1 MQQKNIPAAQ
11 GGADLGSGSV
21 GRLLFK
27 LAVPAIVAQVINVLY
42 NMVDRMYIGHLPEI
56 GETALTGVGVC
67 FPLITAISA
76 FAALVSMGGAPRA
89 SIFLGRGDKETA
101 EKILGN
107 CATALVVVG
116 RGAYGGVLCLRLPAA
131 GTVRRRR
138 RTPSAMPGSISA
150 SIWWAP
156 SLCRRRWASTPSS
169 TPRAT
174 PWWGML
180 TVVIGAV
187 LNIILDPILMFGFD
201 MGVAG
206 AALATIIS
214 QAVSAAFTVWFL
226 CSKRSYL
233 RLKASNLRLVGKILW
248 PSIALG
254 LSPFVMQLTES
265 VISICFN
272 TQLQI
277 YGGDIAVG
285 AMTILSSVMQ
295 FAMLPLQGLTQ
306 GAQPITSFNFGAGKM
321 DRVVKAFRIL
331 LISCLTYATALW
343 AICEFAP
350 QLVIG
355 IFTPADGTL
364 GVYTRSA
371 LRIYMAASLLF
382 GAQIACQQTFVAL
395 GKAGISLFFGG
406 AAQDHPAGAADLP
419 AAAGAAHRA
428 GHGGVPG
435 RAGGGHAG
443 RHHHLHDVRHRV
455 RRHGQKVEAGAKS
468 KSRRAVSRGV
478 PCRRGA

>member
-116 RGAYGGVLCLRLPAA
+116 VALTAVFFAFGYQLLGLFGASADTIGYAWQYFSIYLV
-131 GTVRRRR
+131 GTIFVQ
-138 RTPSAMPGSISA
+138 A
-150 SIWWAP
+150 SLGLNAFINAQGY
-156 SLCRRRWASTPSS
+156 TMV
-169 TPRAT
+169 
-174 PWWGML
+174 GML

-350 QLVIG
+350 QLVIS
-355 IFTPADGTL
+355 IFTPADGAL

-395 GKAGISLFFGG
+395 GKAGISLFLAVLRKIVLLVPLIFLLPRVLPIAQDTAVFLAEPAADTLAVITTCTMFGIVFGG
-406 AAQDHPAGAADLP
+406 MVKKWKQEQKAKAGA
-419 AAAGAAHRA
+419 
-428 GHGGVPG
+428 
-435 RAGGGHAG
+435 
-443 RHHHLHDVRHRV
+443 
-455 RRHGQKVEAGAKS
+455 Q
-468 KSRRAVSRGV
+468 
-478 PCRRGA
+478 

>member
-116 RGAYGGVLCLRLPAA
+116 VALTAVFFAFGYQLLGLFGASSQTIGYAWQYFSIYLV
-131 GTVRRRR
+131 GTIFVQ
-138 RTPSAMPGSISA
+138 A
-150 SIWWAP
+150 SLGLNAFINAQGY
-156 SLCRRRWASTPSS
+156 TMV
-169 TPRAT
+169 
-174 PWWGML
+174 GML

-226 CSKRSYL
+226 CSRRSYL

-277 YGGDIAVG
+277 
-285 AMTILSSVMQ
+285 
-295 FAMLPLQGLTQ
+295 
-306 GAQPITSFNFGAGKM
+306 
-321 DRVVKAFRIL
+321 
-331 LISCLTYATALW
+331 
-343 AICEFAP
+343 
-350 QLVIG
+350 
-355 IFTPADGTL
+355 
-364 GVYTRSA
+364 
-371 LRIYMAASLLF
+371 
-382 GAQIACQQTFVAL
+382 
-395 GKAGISLFFGG
+395 
-406 AAQDHPAGAADLP
+406 
-419 AAAGAAHRA
+419 
-428 GHGGVPG
+428 
-435 RAGGGHAG
+435 
-443 RHHHLHDVRHRV
+443 
-455 RRHGQKVEAGAKS
+455 
-468 KSRRAVSRGV
+468 
-478 PCRRGA
+478 

>member
-1 MQQKNIPAAQ
+1 MHQQQQ
-11 GGADLGSGSV
+11 GAPDSQAGADLGSGSV

-27 LAVPAIVAQVINVLY
+27 LAVPAIVAQLINVLY
-42 NMVDRMYIGHLPEI
+42 NMVDRMYIGHLEGI

-89 SIFLGRGDKETA
+89 SIFLGRGDKATA

-116 RGAYGGVLCLRLPAA
+116 AALTVFFYLFGYRLLGMFGASADTIGYSWEYFRIYLI
-131 GTVRRRR
+131 GTIFVQ
-138 RTPSAMPGSISA
+138 A
-150 SIWWAP
+150 SLGLNAFINAQGY
-156 SLCRRRWASTPSS
+156 TMV
-169 TPRAT
+169 
-174 PWWGML
+174 GML

-187 LNIILDPILMFGFD
+187 LNIILDPIFMFGFG

-206 AALATIIS
+206 AAWATILS

-226 CSKRSYL
+226 CSKRTYL
-233 RLKASNLRLVGKILW
+233 RLRRQNLRPVGKILW

-272 TQLQI
+272 TQLQL

-295 FAMLPLQGLTQ
+295 FALLPLQGLTQ

-321 DRVVKAFRIL
+321 DRVVQAFRIL
-331 LISCLTYATALW
+331 LIACLAYATALW
-343 AICEFAP
+343 AVCEFAP
-350 QLVIG
+350 QWIIR
-355 IFTPADGTL
+355 IFTPAEGAL
-364 GVYTRSA
+364 GLYTRTA
-371 LRIYMAASLLF
+371 LRIYMLATCLF
-382 GAQIACQQTFVAL
+382 GAQVACQQTFVAL
-395 GKAGISLFFGG
+395 GKAGVSLFLAVLRKIILLVPLIF
-406 AAQDHPAGAADLP
+406 ALPRVLPIAQDTAVFLAEPVADTLAVITTCTIFGIVFSRMVRSWKRQQSAAPD
-419 AAAGAAHRA
+419 A
-428 GHGGVPG
+428 PG
-435 RAGGGHAG
+435 TAR
-443 RHHHLHDVRHRV
+443 
-455 RRHGQKVEAGAKS
+455 
-468 KSRRAVSRGV
+468 
-478 PCRRGA
+478 

>member
-67 FPLITAISA
+67 FLLITAISA

-116 RGAYGGVLCLRLPAA
+116 VALTAVFFAFGYQLLGLFGASADTIGYAWQYFSIYLV
-131 GTVRRRR
+131 GTIFVQ
-138 RTPSAMPGSISA
+138 A
-150 SIWWAP
+150 SLGLNAFINAQGY
-156 SLCRRRWASTPSS
+156 TMV
-169 TPRAT
+169 
-174 PWWGML
+174 GML

-355 IFTPADGTL
+355 IFTPADGAL

-395 GKAGISLFFGG
+395 GKAGISLFLAVLRKIILLVPLIFLLPRVLPIAQDTAVFLAEPAADTLAVITTCTMFGIVFGG
-406 AAQDHPAGAADLP
+406 MVKKWKQEQKAKAGA
-419 AAAGAAHRA
+419 
-428 GHGGVPG
+428 
-435 RAGGGHAG
+435 
-443 RHHHLHDVRHRV
+443 
-455 RRHGQKVEAGAKS
+455 Q
-468 KSRRAVSRGV
+468 
-478 PCRRGA
+478 

>member
-116 RGAYGGVLCLRLPAA
+116 VALTAVFFAFGYQLLGLFGASSQTIGYAWQYFSIYLV
-131 GTVRRRR
+131 GTIFVQ
-138 RTPSAMPGSISA
+138 A
-150 SIWWAP
+150 SLGLNAFINAQGY
-156 SLCRRRWASTPSS
+156 TMV
-169 TPRAT
+169 
-174 PWWGML
+174 GML

-395 GKAGISLFFGG
+395 GKAGISLFLAVLRKIILLVPLIFLLPRVLPIAQDTAVFLAEPAADTLAVITTCTMFGIVFGG
-406 AAQDHPAGAADLP
+406 MVKKWKQEQKAKAGA
-419 AAAGAAHRA
+419 
-428 GHGGVPG
+428 
-435 RAGGGHAG
+435 
-443 RHHHLHDVRHRV
+443 
-455 RRHGQKVEAGAKS
+455 Q
-468 KSRRAVSRGV
+468 
-478 PCRRGA
+478 

>member
-116 RGAYGGVLCLRLPAA
+116 VALTAVFFAFGYQLLGLFGASSQTIGYAWQYFSIYLV
-131 GTVRRRR
+131 GTIFVQ
-138 RTPSAMPGSISA
+138 A
-150 SIWWAP
+150 SLGLNAFINAQGY
-156 SLCRRRWASTPSS
+156 TMV
-169 TPRAT
+169 
-174 PWWGML
+174 GML

-226 CSKRSYL
+226 CSRRSYL

-350 QLVIG
+350 QLVIS
-355 IFTPADGTL
+355 IFTPADGAL

-395 GKAGISLFFGG
+395 GKAGISLFLAVLRKIILLVPLIFLLPRVLPIAQDTAVFLAEPAADTLAVITTCTMFGIVFGG
-406 AAQDHPAGAADLP
+406 MVKKWKQEQKAKAGA
-419 AAAGAAHRA
+419 
-428 GHGGVPG
+428 
-435 RAGGGHAG
+435 
-443 RHHHLHDVRHRV
+443 
-455 RRHGQKVEAGAKS
+455 Q
-468 KSRRAVSRGV
+468 
-478 PCRRGA
+478 

>member
-56 GETALTGVGVC
+56 GENALTGVGVC

-116 RGAYGGVLCLRLPAA
+116 VALTAVFFAFGYQLLGLFGASADTIGYAWQYFSIYLV
-131 GTVRRRR
+131 GTIFVQ
-138 RTPSAMPGSISA
+138 A
-150 SIWWAP
+150 SLGLNAFINAQGY
-156 SLCRRRWASTPSS
+156 TMV
-169 TPRAT
+169 
-174 PWWGML
+174 GML

-226 CSKRSYL
+226 CSRRSYL

-343 AICEFAP
+343 AICECAP

-355 IFTPADGTL
+355 ISTPADGTL

-395 GKAGISLFFGG
+395 GKAGISLFLAVLRKIILLVPLIFLLPRVLPIAQDTAVFLAEPAADTLAVITTCTMFGIVFGG
-406 AAQDHPAGAADLP
+406 MVKKWKQEQKAKAG
-419 AAAGAAHRA
+419 
-428 GHGGVPG
+428 V
-435 RAGGGHAG
+435 
-443 RHHHLHDVRHRV
+443 
-455 RRHGQKVEAGAKS
+455 Q
-468 KSRRAVSRGV
+468 
-478 PCRRGA
+478 

>member
-107 CATALVVVG
+107 CATALIVVG
-116 RGAYGGVLCLRLPAA
+116 VALTAVFFAFGYQLLGLFGASADTIGYAWQYFSIYLV
-131 GTVRRRR
+131 GTIFVQ
-138 RTPSAMPGSISA
+138 A
-150 SIWWAP
+150 SLGLNAFINAQGY
-156 SLCRRRWASTPSS
+156 TMV
-169 TPRAT
+169 
-174 PWWGML
+174 GML

-395 GKAGISLFFGG
+395 GKAGISLFLAVLRKIILLVPLIFLLPRVLPIAQDTAVFLAEPAADTLAVITTCTMFGIVFGG
-406 AAQDHPAGAADLP
+406 MVKQWKQEQKAKAGA
-419 AAAGAAHRA
+419 
-428 GHGGVPG
+428 
-435 RAGGGHAG
+435 
-443 RHHHLHDVRHRV
+443 
-455 RRHGQKVEAGAKS
+455 Q
-468 KSRRAVSRGV
+468 
-478 PCRRGA
+478 

>member
-116 RGAYGGVLCLRLPAA
+116 VALTAVFFAFGYQLLGLFGASADTIGYAWQYFSIYLV
-131 GTVRRRR
+131 GTIFVQ
-138 RTPSAMPGSISA
+138 A
-150 SIWWAP
+150 SLGLNAFINAQGY
-156 SLCRRRWASTPSS
+156 TMV
-169 TPRAT
+169 
-174 PWWGML
+174 GML

-226 CSKRSYL
+226 CSRRSYL

-355 IFTPADGTL
+355 IFTPADGAL

-395 GKAGISLFFGG
+395 GKAGISLFLAVLRKIVLLVPLIFLLPRVLPIAQDTAVFLAEPAADTLAVITTCTMFGIVFGG
-406 AAQDHPAGAADLP
+406 MVKKWKQEQKAKAGA
-419 AAAGAAHRA
+419 
-428 GHGGVPG
+428 
-435 RAGGGHAG
+435 
-443 RHHHLHDVRHRV
+443 
-455 RRHGQKVEAGAKS
+455 Q
-468 KSRRAVSRGV
+468 
-478 PCRRGA
+478 